1 MVIQVPYPVIDMSKT
16 GENIKRLRLERNFS
30 VADIQTFLGLT
41 TSQAIYQWQAGI
53 TLPSVDNLLALSH
66 LFQVSMNDI
75 LVLEQMPI
83 KKHSSLISHSKRVST
98 LAQSVLMLVAA

>member
-16 GENIKRLRLERNFS
+16 GENIKRLRIERNIS
-30 VADIQTFLGLT
+30 VTDIQNFLGLT

-75 LVLEQMPI
+75 LVLEQMPLRER
-83 KKHSSLISHSKRVST
+83 STLIPHSKRVPN
-98 LAQSVLMLVAA
+98 LAQRVLMLAAA